1 MSVAFTEENLIGSA
15 GLVPAV
21 GLATQIG
28 LVGLGQEHV
37 KLSGPGR
44 ANAGVK
50 LMSIVAG
57 DTPSIGTPSTDRTA
71 RKTTQALPTR
81 QLAMGEKLA
90 QALGQDNDSRHAL
103 NPKPHVPNRS
113 PKHQPKQSAT
123 PACPKTANPPRQP
136 KPRSTRPAAYR
147 LGALRLERSF

>member
-1 MSVAFTEENLIGSA
+1 MTSQMQLSHNFSAMSVAFTEENLIGSA

-57 DTPSIGTPSTDRTA
+57 GTAHPRRSRGKGEDA
-71 RKTTQALPTR
+71 RWRGL
-81 QLAMGEKLA
+81 
-90 QALGQDNDSRHAL
+90 DH
-103 NPKPHVPNRS
+103 
-113 PKHQPKQSAT
+113 
-123 PACPKTANPPRQP
+123 
-136 KPRSTRPAAYR
+136 
-147 LGALRLERSF
+147 

>member
-1 MSVAFTEENLIGSA
+1 MQLSHNFSAMSVAFTEENLIGSA

-57 DTPSIGTPSTDRTA
+57 MLAGADSITDMGQLRHGGMERVFTQMRAPSTLGTFLRCFTFGWGSP
-71 RKTTQALPTR
+71 RLRGSPPGR
-81 QLAMGEKLA
+81 RGGLAGT
-90 QALGQDNDSRHAL
+90 G
-103 NPKPHVPNRS
+103 
-113 PKHQPKQSAT
+113 
-123 PACPKTANPPRQP
+123 
-136 KPRSTRPAAYR
+136 AAHR
-147 LGALRLERSF
+147 VHPGTG